1 MKNIRL
7 APIPVLL
14 LSMILHCQASW
25 AAKAYIV
32 DPKDTPIRSSP
43 NSQSKAFA
51 MLEPGTGLEIVRGS
65 EWTLVRFTDSEGKS
79 REGWVATSALGARP
93 PESTLTRE
101 LQNENAA
108 LTERLAQLEKEREQL
123 QQKEK
128 KLSDDFAK
136 LQTEHERLR
145 TGSANYVALR
155 DEYEATKTNL
165 ASAQEN
171 IEVLTQENESLRL
184 SRRITWF
191 AAGALVMFCGWL
203 IGWFTGR
210 HQRKRRII
218 YF

>member
-1 MKNIRL
+1 MKNMRFWS
-7 APIPVLL
+7 IPVLL
-14 LSMILHCQASW
+14 ITMFLHCQASW

-32 DPKDTPIRSSP
+32 DTKDASVRSSP
-43 NSQSKAFA
+43 SSQSKAFA
-51 MLEPGTGLEIVRGS
+51 TLEPGTSLEIVKGS
-65 EWTLVRFTDSEGKS
+65 EWTLVRFTDSEGKQ
-79 REGWVATSALGARP
+79 REGWVATASLGARP
-93 PESTLTRE
+93 PESTLTKE

-123 QQKEK
+123 QQREK
-128 KLSDDFAK
+128 KASDDLAK
-136 LQTEHERLR
+136 LQGEHERLR

-165 ASAQEN
+165 ASAQES
-171 IEVLTQENESLRL
+171 IQTLTQENEDLRL
-184 SRRITWF
+184 SRRVTWF

>member
-1 MKNIRL
+1 MKNMRL
-7 APIPVLL
+7 WPIPVLFITMFL
-14 LSMILHCQASW
+14 TCEASW

-32 DPKDTPIRSSP
+32 DAKDAPVRSSP

-51 MLEPGTGLEIVRGS
+51 ALEPGTALEIVKGS
-65 EWTLVRFTDSEGKS
+65 EWTLVRFSDSEGKQ
-79 REGWVATSALGARP
+79 REGWVATTALGARP

-123 QQKEK
+123 QQREK
-128 KLSDDFAK
+128 KASDDLGK
-136 LQTEHERLR
+136 LQGEHERLR

-165 ASAQEN
+165 ASAQET
-171 IEVLTQENESLRL
+171 IQTLTQENESLRL